1 MNDVSHWDY
10 LDDGCP
16 TRQKVSPVVAGHWW
30 SSERNAVGSRRARMA
45 EYYIQMA
52 VALGQMPEEEEPYV
66 LSTWGISHAHFAR
79 LWNDALALFS
89 GV

>member
-1 MNDVSHWDY
+1 
-10 LDDGCP
+10 
-16 TRQKVSPVVAGHWW
+16 
-30 SSERNAVGSRRARMA
+30 MA
-45 EYYIQMA
+45 EHYIEMA
-52 VALGQMPEEEEPYV
+52 VALGHMPEEEEPYV

>member
-30 SSERNAVGSRRARMA
+30 SSERNAVGRWTCR
-45 EYYIQMA
+45 
-52 VALGQMPEEEEPYV
+52 GFHDKV
-66 LSTWGISHAHFAR
+66 LRNQCRESVRHMTQIE
-79 LWNDALALFS
+79 L
-89 GV
+89 